1 MLQPSTMPTS
11 NATVDI
17 PTDTRLY
24 NEDLAPTPSSRRTW
38 TTYNYIA
45 LWFSMSMEI
54 TTYMLAS
61 SLIAGGMNWK
71 QAVFTILLG
80 NLIVLIP
87 MILNAHAGAKYGIPF
102 PVFVRASFG
111 TRGANIPATLRA
123 IVACG
128 WFGIQSWLGGQAI
141 NAMLN
146 VVWPATANMP
156 WVLWTC
162 FLGFWLLNMIVVWR
176 GVESIRFLQSF
187 SAPFLLIMSL
197 VLLFWMLRK
206 AGGFGPML
214 SAPSQFTS
222 TSSFLRFFF
231 PSLTAMVG
239 YWATLSLNI
248 PDFTRYAKSQDAQI
262 VGQAFGLPV
271 AMTLY
276 SFIGIAVTSASA
288 VLFGEPIW
296 SPITLLGRFHQPF
309 IAFLALISILIATL
323 NVNIGANVVSPSN
336 DFSNLAPRYI
346 SFRTGGLITG
356 FLGLAMMPWK
366 LMSTFGSYIFG
377 WLVGYSGLLGP
388 VAGIMVADYFL
399 LRKRRLNVASLFQSN
414 GVYEYSKGIN
424 LRAIAALVAGVLLA
438 LSGIVLTRLHIG
450 DTWTIAGHHVVHTL
464 TLLYDYAWFV
474 SFFTAGAIYL
484 VLMRGRSSV
493 ELLKKDHAMAV

>member
-1 MLQPSTMPTS
+1 MAVSSISTRAADQS
-11 NATVDI
+11 AADLAAEH
-17 PTDTRLY
+17 DSRLY
-24 NEDLAPTPSSRRTW
+24 NADLAPTTAAQRTW
-38 TTYNYIA
+38 GTYNYIA
-45 LWFSMSMEI
+45 LWFSMSMEV

-71 QAVFTILLG
+71 QAILTILLG
-80 NLIVLIP
+80 NLIVLVP
-87 MILNAHAGAKYGIPF
+87 MLLNAHAGAKYGIPF

-111 TRGANIPATLRA
+111 TRGANLPAMLRA

-141 NAMLN
+141 AAMLG
-146 VVWPATANMP
+146 
-156 WVLWTC
+156 VLWPQTAQMPFVLWAS
-162 FLGFWLLNMIVVWR
+162 FLGFWLLNMYVVWR

-187 SAPFLLIMSL
+187 SAPFMLVMSL
-197 VLLFWMLRK
+197 TLLFWMLHK

-214 SAPSQFTS
+214 AAPSHFHT
-222 TSSFLRFFF
+222 TGSFLRFFF

-248 PDFTRYAKSQDAQI
+248 PDFTRYAKSQDSQI

-271 AMTLY
+271 AMVLY
-276 SFIGIAVTSASA
+276 SFIGIACTSAS
-288 VLFGEPIW
+288 VTIFGEPVW

-309 IAFLALISILIATL
+309 AALLALVALLIATL

-336 DFSNLAPRYI
+336 DFSNLAPGLI

-366 LMSTFGSYIFG
+366 LMSSFGNYIFG
-377 WLVGYSGLLGP
+377 WLIGYSGLLGP

-399 LRKRRLNVASLFQSN
+399 IRGTRLDTVSLYRR
-414 GVYEYSKGIN
+414 GGPYEYTRGIN
-424 LRAIAALVAGVLLA
+424 PRAIVALVAGVTVALIGLA
-438 LSGIVLTRLHIG
+438 VPSLRF
-450 DTWTIAGHHVVHTL
+450 
-464 TLLYDYAWFV
+464 LYDYAWFV
-474 SFFTAGAIYL
+474 GFFVSAASYYL
-484 VLMRGRSSV
+484 LMVAYRPAASPMPGVVTQITSQ
-493 ELLKKDHAMAV
+493 E

>member
-1 MLQPSTMPTS
+1 MRSIVAAAPRSETSQGMLGADPRLS
-11 NATVDI
+11 NA
-17 PTDTRLY
+17 
-24 NEDLAPTPSSRRTW
+24 DLAPTTAAQRTW
-38 TTYNYIA
+38 GTYNYIA
-45 LWFSMSMEI
+45 LWFSMSIEV

-111 TRGANIPATLRA
+111 TRGANLPALLRA
-123 IVACG
+123 LVACG

-141 NAMLN
+141 AAML
-146 VVWPATANMP
+146 A
-156 WVLWTC
+156 VLWPRTADMPSVLWAS
-162 FLGFWLLNMIVVWR
+162 FLGFWLLNMLVVWR

-187 SAPFLLIMSL
+187 SAPFMLVASL
-197 VLLFWMLRK
+197 TLLFWMLHR

-214 SAPSQFTS
+214 SAPSHFQT
-222 TSSFLRFFF
+222 TGSFLHFFF

-248 PDFTRYAKSQDAQI
+248 PDFTRYAKSQDSQI
-262 VGQAFGLPV
+262 IGQAFGLPL

-276 SFIGIAVTSASA
+276 SFIGIACTSAS
-288 VLFGEPIW
+288 VSIFGEPIW

-309 IAFLALISILIATL
+309 VAFLAMIALLVATL

-336 DFSNLAPRYI
+336 DFSNLAPRLI

-366 LMSTFGSYIFG
+366 LMSSFGTYIFG

-399 LRKRRLNVASLFQSN
+399 LRGTHLDVVSLYRHD
-414 GVYEYSKGIN
+414 GAYEYNRGIN
-424 LRAIAALVAGVLLA
+424 PRALISLA
-438 LSGIVLTRLHIG
+438 LGVALALIG
-450 DTWTIAGHHVVHTL
+450 LAVPSL
-464 TLLYDYAWFV
+464 RFLYDYAWFV
-474 SFFTAGAIYL
+474 GFFVAAAAYYA
-484 VLMRGRSSV
+484 LMRTQAPQPASAVLRTELRTQV
-493 ELLKKDHAMAV
+493 EEQG

>member
-1 MLQPSTMPTS
+1 MAMGTLTNNIASSVNGCVAAPDSG
-11 NATVDI
+11 
-17 PTDTRLY
+17 LY
-24 NEDLAPTPSSRRTW
+24 NKDLAPTGPAQRTW
-38 TTYNYIA
+38 STYNYIA
-45 LWFSMSMEI
+45 LWFSMSMEV

-71 QAVFTILLG
+71 QAVGTILLG

-87 MILNAHAGAKYGIPF
+87 MLLNAHAGTKYGIPF

-111 TRGANIPATLRA
+111 PVGANIPALLRA

-141 NAMLN
+141 GAMIGVL
-146 VVWPATANMP
+146 WPRTTQMP
-156 WVLWTC
+156 WVLWAC
-162 FLGFWLLNMIVVWR
+162 FLGFWLLNMAIVWR

-187 SAPFLLIMSL
+187 SAPFMLLMSFL
-197 VLLFWMLRK
+197 LLFWMLHK

-214 SAPSQFTS
+214 AAPSRFKT
-222 TSSFLRFFF
+222 TAGFLHFFF

-248 PDFTRYAKSQDAQI
+248 PDFTRYAKNQDAQI
-262 VGQAFGLPV
+262 VGQAIGLPV

-276 SFIGIAVTSASA
+276 SFIGIAVTSAST
-288 VLFGEPIW
+288 VVFGEPVW
-296 SPITLLGRFHQPF
+296 SPITLLGRFHQPLV
-309 IAFLALISILIATL
+309 AFLGLIALLIATL

-336 DFSNLAPRYI
+336 DFSNLAPRLI

-366 LMSTFGSYIFG
+366 LMATFGSYIFG

-399 LRKRRLNVASLFQSN
+399 VRQTKLNCSALYRRN
-414 GVYEYSKGIN
+414 GVYEYRRGVNPVALI
-424 LRAIAALVAGVLLA
+424 ALVVGVAVA
-438 LSGIVLTRLHIG
+438 LIG
-450 DTWTIAGHHVVHTL
+450 RFVSAVAF
-464 TLLYDYAWFV
+464 LYDYAWFAG
-474 SFFTAGAIYL
+474 FFLSGALYYL
-484 VLMRGRSSV
+484 MMRGQRGTTS
-493 ELLKKDHAMAV
+493 AAAA